1 MKKHCFLSLLV
12 GGFIFASCSS
22 DKDMLIEEQQSTVK
36 KNGLVVQ
43 DGVVYPHKSISRVIY
58 DDLDWES
65 ATKVVLPNGKSV
77 DYPWVSAPYLTANM
91 KEKLKSEEGWELIAH
106 TMHPEEQEDRSFL
119 IFHNYITGTLR
130 VFCYIST
137 FATNNTGFW
146 KVSFNIPNKLLNFSN
161 TYAIPHDTSDGR
173 TEIIVSNQTIS
184 EVKNGFAIGWN
195 GFDIELA
202 YDPDAI
208 GKMTIVAYN
217 TNKTTIDLDG
227 RYEGKTDG
235 AIVTQTKSP
244 TTISKG
250 LEGVGK
256 LAGNAVGKW
265 VKKET
270 LNIKIP
276 ILGSDDI
283 VSLAKK
289 GVTSVFNSF
298 AGLFKKNTTQTS
310 DVHLVTHGTMNL
322 DGFAVISTPA
332 PTDGVDINLSLIDG
346 KLGGW
351 NLDSHPTV
359 YWKSAG
365 IYEPRLDN
373 ADANYSDFYYRTKGV
388 ERTAYNVLLNPK
400 LLSKLSSKTVTHD
413 MVFCRGIGNPTYT
426 LSDFGNLGNDN
437 GVSLVYGTVNTLY
450 QNDSITVSKYES
462 DIYLKTNVFGTTG
475 KPLPY
480 SDLSTDPKAVKIGG
494 LKNIRMKIYPHLTL
508 VINGIEYTYYGTKTY
523 LCRHEWG
530 KFDFGDVYD

>member
-1 MKKHCFLSLLV
+1 MKKHWFVSLLI

-22 DKDMLIEEQQSTVK
+22 DKEILMEKQSSAVK
-36 KNGLVVQ
+36 QARLVVQ
-43 DGVVYPHKSISRVIY
+43 DGVVYPHNSVSRVVY
-58 DDLDWES
+58 DDLDWENE
-65 ATKVVLPNGKSV
+65 TKVVLPNGISV
-77 DYPWVSAPYLTANM
+77 DYPWVSAPYLTTNM

-106 TMHPEEQEDRSFL
+106 TMYPEQQENRSFL

-146 KVSFNIPNKLLNFSN
+146 KVSFNVPNKLLNFSN
-161 TYAIPHDTSDGR
+161 AYAIPHDTSDGR

-227 RYEGKTDG
+227 RYKGDTDG

-244 TTISKG
+244 TTVSKG

-310 DVHLVTHGTMNL
+310 DVHLTTYGTISL
-322 DGFAVISTPA
+322 DGFAITSTPA
-332 PTDGVDINLSLIDG
+332 PTDGVDIDLSLIDG

-351 NLDSHPTV
+351 TLESHPTV
-359 YWKSAG
+359 YWKASA
-365 IYEPRLDN
+365 IYTPRFDN
-373 ADANYSDFYYRTKGV
+373 ADENYTDFYYRTKGV
-388 ERTAYNVLLNPK
+388 ERATYNLLLNPK
-400 LLSKLSSKTVTHD
+400 LLSNLTSKTVTYD
-413 MVFCRGIGNPTYT
+413 LIFSRGMGGPTYT
-426 LSDFGNLGNDN
+426 LSDFGNLGNDT
-437 GVSLVYGTVNTLY
+437 GIYPLYGTMKTLY
-450 QNDSITVSKYES
+450 QNDSISVSKYES
-462 DIYLKTNVFGTTG
+462 DVYLQTNVYGTLG

-480 SDLSTDPKAVKIGG
+480 TDLSTDPNAVKIGG
-494 LKNIRMKIYPHLTL
+494 LKSVKIKIYLQFAL
-508 VINGIEYTYYGTKTY
+508 VINNIEYTYYGAKTY

-530 KFDFGDVYD
+530 KFDFGDIYD